1 MVSLHRRFVA
11 ELLGTFTLVFFGC
24 AAVIAGAY
32 PGTGVGLTGIA
43 IAHALALSVG
53 VTATMGISGGH
64 LNPAITIGLFA
75 VRRID
80 LRTMGV
86 HIAAQL
92 VGAAIAGFALKA
104 FYPAAIARV
113 VGYGVP
119 QLSLGMSSLQG
130 IGLEAILAFLL
141 MSAVFGTCVAVSAP
155 RIGGFGI
162 GLTLG
167 FLILAAG
174 PLTGAAVNPAR
185 SFGPALASGT
195 WTSHALYWIGPVIG
209 AVAAAFVW
217 DRYLLR
223 DESREARR

>member
-1 MVSLHRRFVA
+1 MVPLHRRFVA

-24 AAVIAGAY
+24 ASVIANAY
-32 PGTGVGLTGIA
+32 PGTGVGLTGVA
-43 IAHALALSVG
+43 IAHALALSIG
-53 VTATMGISGGH
+53 VTVTMGISGGH
-64 LNPAITIGLFA
+64 LNPAVTAGLLA
-75 VRRID
+75 VRRVD
-80 LRTMGV
+80 VRTAAV

-92 VGAAIAGFALKA
+92 TGAALAGLALKA
-104 FYPAAIARV
+104 FFPAAIARV

-119 QLSLGMSSLQG
+119 QLTLGLSALQG
-130 IGLEAILAFLL
+130 VALEALLAFFL
-141 MSAVFGTCVAVSAP
+141 MSAVFGTCVAASAP

-195 WTSHALYWIGPVIG
+195 WTSHLLYWIGPVAG
-209 AVAAAFVW
+209 AVIAALVW

-223 DESREARR
+223 DERAAT